1 MEIVTLPR
9 SQYRE
14 DIEDAYAS
22 GFRRGVEYVTPLLED
37 VAARVNLPHT
47 KAVLTTREAARH
59 ARVSVAT
66 VLRWHKHEG
75 LRGER
80 VPGVKGL
87 RFRTADLDA
96 FLTNRAPGVPA

>member
-14 DIEDAYAS
+14 DIADATAE
-22 GFRRGVEYVTPLLED
+22 GFRRGVEYVTPMLEEL
-37 VAARVNLPHT
+37 AARVNLPHT

-66 VLRWHKHEG
+66 ILRWHKHEG
-75 LRGER
+75 LKASAQK
-80 VPGVKGL
+80 GVKGL

-96 FLTNRAPGVPA
+96 FLTRRAPEVPA